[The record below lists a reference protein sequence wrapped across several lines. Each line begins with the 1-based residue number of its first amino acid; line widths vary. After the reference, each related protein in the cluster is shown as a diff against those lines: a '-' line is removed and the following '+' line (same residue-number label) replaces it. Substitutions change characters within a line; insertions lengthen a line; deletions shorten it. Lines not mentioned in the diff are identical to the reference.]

1 MAEVTE
7 SPDAT
12 STDTVM
18 DDGIQFQL
26 PTFHHNP
33 RIHLE
38 RLAVFLAFR
47 EGFAHTAP
55 ATRNSFL
62 GNKKKFV
69 DRRREFFEYLIG
81 KPEVSSQLHRM
92 KKKRVLAA
100 AEVLFGFGHLAPDST
115 MNKRFAHLS
124 AEQIRSVEWRASV
137 SLPPLKQEIG
147 GMVDLGPISTRTRS
161 NCEGCRKLKLMRDES
176 QLCDKMERMCLCVE
190 GRTATLN
197 GGNRGADSKGNDDDD
212 DEVHMI

>member
-1 MAEVTE
+1 MAEITE
-7 SPDAT
+7 SHDAT

-18 DDGIQFQL
+18 DDGIRFQL
-26 PTFHHNP
+26 SIFHKNP

-55 ATRNSFL
+55 ATRNSFH

-81 KPEVSSQLHRM
+81 KPEVSLQLHRM
-92 KKKRVLAA
+92 KKKRILAA
-100 AEVLFGFGHLAPDST
+100 AEFLFGFGHLSPDSI

-137 SLPPLKQEIG
+137 SLPPLKQEIVA
-147 GMVDLGPISTRTRS
+147 MVDFGPISTRTRS
-161 NCEGCRKLKLMRDES
+161 NCEGCRKLKLISDEA
-176 QLCDKMERMCLCVE
+176 QLSDKMEKMCLCVE
-190 GRTATLN
+190 GYTSTLHGAN
-197 GGNRGADSKGNDDDD
+197 NGADSKENDD
-212 DEVHMI
+212 DEVDMI